1 MRFDLS
7 PSLVGRMTAGKV
19 LARPNPNQLAFR
31 RTLDFVGLTGSRGNP
46 NLQPFEAVQYDLGLE
61 WYFSDDGFVSGALF
75 RKEISSF
82 ITSTSVKEE
91 LDGSP
96 GDDSGNEYTVSVPIN
111 GTNDV
116 TINGIEAGVQYAF
129 DFLPQPFN
137 GFGALLNV
145 TYQEAD
151 GYRNFNTIIG
161 EFTPFPGLS
170 ELSYNYSLYYENE
183 RFSARASYNW
193 REEWLVNPAGRG
205 GLPEYTED
213 FGTLDGSVSFNI
225 LPEVTVFLEAIN
237 LLNDN
242 RIEHNSPL
250 RRIGNETY
258 GKRYFLGVR
267 AKL

>member
-1 MRFDLS
+1 MGDERQ
-7 PSLVGRMTAGKV
+7 G
-19 LARPNPNQLAFR
+19 
-31 RTLDFVGLTGSRGNP
+31 
-46 NLQPFEAVQYDLGLE
+46 
-61 WYFSDDGFVSGALF
+61 
-75 RKEISSF
+75 
-82 ITSTSVKEE
+82 
-91 LDGSP
+91 P
-96 GDDSGNEYTVSVPIN
+96 GDDSGNEFTVSVPIN

-129 DFLPQPFN
+129 DFLPQPYN

-151 GYRNFNTIIG
+151 GYRNFNAVIG

-170 ELSYNYSLYYENE
+170 ELSYNYSLYFENE

-225 LPEVTVFLEAIN
+225 LPDVSVFLEAIN